1 MPRRWSPLCQMW
13 VFRAVRLGGGREG
26 ERGRGGR
33 ERERKGGVEKGQ
45 QTSRATFDLLLC
57 FHRSGQGARL
67 LIRTSCGSHLSLIRP
82 RDRGREMESEKEGR
96 REREVESKET
106 RRKSNKA
113 AAARGLQDA
122 ERCTHGLAW
131 HVKRCVPWRR
141 RRKGRE
147 DAPRRVLLREDAG
160 MVAQR

>member
-1 MPRRWSPLCQMW
+1 MPRRWRPVCQVW
-13 VFRAVRLGGGREG
+13 VFRTVRRGGDREG
-26 ERGRGGR
+26 ERGREGGG
-33 ERERKGGVEKGQ
+33 EKEGVEKGQ

-67 LIRTSCGSHLSLIRP
+67 LIRVSCASHLSLIRP

-122 ERCTHGLAW
+122 ERCTHRLTW
-131 HVKRCVPWRR
+131 HVKRCVTWRR
-141 RRKGRE
+141 RREGRE
-147 DAPRRVLLREDAG
+147 EKQERECE
-160 MVAQR
+160 REKRET